1 MNSLKNSK
9 TINLFINFGFG
20 FLIYYLRETFL
31 YGFII
36 IFLYIIYLLNSN
48 FLNKFLTSIFNFFN
62 FKSYLR
68 HTNIYVE
75 FIFLFI
81 FLFLTLLLRRKLLFK
96 R

>member
-9 TINLFINFGFG
+9 TINLLINVGFG
-20 FLIYYLRETFL
+20 FLIYYFRETFL

-36 IFLYIIYLLNSN
+36 IFLYIIYLLNNN
-48 FLNKFLTSIFNFFN
+48 FLDKFLTSIFNFFN
-62 FKSYLR
+62 FKSYFR

-81 FLFLTLLLRRKLLFK
+81 FLFITQLSLVTTK
-96 R
+96 